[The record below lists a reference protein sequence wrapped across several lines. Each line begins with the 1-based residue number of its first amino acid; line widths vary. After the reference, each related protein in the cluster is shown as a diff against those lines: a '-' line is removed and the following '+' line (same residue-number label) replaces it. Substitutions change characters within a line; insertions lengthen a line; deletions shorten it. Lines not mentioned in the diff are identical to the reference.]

1 MSNPIIPEPNGVE
14 PIDDNPKITLNK
26 KTPKAKAP
34 PKERVPK
41 AKAPPKERVPKA
53 KVPKEKVPKEK
64 VSLNTENE
72 KVEPANVDL
81 FFTNKR
87 GLEYSFTKD
96 PAIIEIGLD
105 EVGRGCLFGR
115 AYIGAVVL
123 PDPATITTEQLVL
136 FHEIRDSKK
145 ITSRAK
151 MDKLAEFIRNTCPFW
166 SVQYQE
172 STEVD
177 TLNIKQAVL
186 VAMSNGVVHIL
197 DNVLDQDQDQDNPK
211 SRKVHIL
218 ADGIEF
224 TQFQYITPR
233 VPLYSTE
240 PDRSPNGSSQS
251 MTNDGSPSTNF
262 PKKNELDNS
271 PTEQNPFTISVQS
284 IDKGD
289 NKFIAIACAS
299 ILAKSTRDTYIT
311 DLCTAN
317 PELAEKYG
325 LHTNMGYGT
334 AVHMA
339 GIEQWGVT
347 DQHRRSFAPV
357 AQRLGLSTPKF
368 KPGNCLV

>member
-26 KTPKAKAP
+26 KTPKAK
-34 PKERVPK
+34 
-41 AKAPPKERVPKA
+41 VPKA
-53 KVPKEKVPKEK
+53 KVPKEKVPAKEM
-64 VSLNTENE
+64 E

-197 DNVLDQDQDQDNPK
+197 DNVLDKDKDKDQDNPK